1 LTEQQEGEHEVRPY
15 KIMQRIEAR
24 VWTALAGIP
33 VVLVLVALGGVWFK
47 AFCVLLAVIGLSE
60 LARAFKSSRDYGG
73 ARIIGEVAYPATI
86 YAVCF
91 GLSALWALGILITL
105 GVLAVLFGGR
115 EDFKISLASLCST
128 LFCTLYVSLFALLP
142 VLRSAPN
149 GSNSPSSGAW
159 FCLVLASVW
168 TGDTLAY
175 YGGKRFGKHLLSPLS
190 PKKTREGFL
199 IGLVAAILVAPVGA
213 HFLGLPTS
221 TAALL
226 GLVVGLAAPT
236 GDLLESF
243 FKRELGVKDLGI
255 LLPGHGGVLD
265 RCDSLLFAAFAALL
279 VLGAR

>member
-1 LTEQQEGEHEVRPY
+1 M
-15 KIMQRIEAR
+15 KIEAR

-33 VVLVLVALGGVWFK
+33 VVFGFVWAGDDHFGGVPLFK
-47 AFCVLLAVIGLSE
+47 ALCLILAMLGVSE
-60 LARAFKSSRDYGG
+60 LQRAFKSSNDYGR
-73 ARIIGEVAYPATI
+73 APIVGEVAFPATA
-86 YAVCF
+86 YAVGIGF
-91 GLSALWALGILITL
+91 SKWWAIATLVSL
-105 GVLAVLFGGR
+105 GVLAVVFGGR
-115 EDFKISLASLCST
+115 EEGRRLTLASLCTT

-142 VLRSAPN
+142 VLRAID
-149 GSNSPSSGAW
+149 GGKW
-159 FCLVLASVW
+159 FWLVLLLVW

-199 IGLVAAILVAPVGA
+199 IGLLA
-213 HFLGLPTS
+213 T
-221 TAALL
+221 T
-226 GLVVGLAAPT
+226 LAAPLLASWLKLPLERALLLGAVVGVAAPM

-243 FKRELGVKDLGI
+243 FKRELGVKDLGT